1 MSNTQP
7 SRGDD
12 LLASETI
19 SELRNWI
26 EAFVPRPKRAVILVD
41 RLAFL
46 LSEASAAR
54 GLLPISETSEGGEQ
68 NGAEMLM
75 RELIAT
81 GKASYVD
88 PSAPATPAPAGD
100 EARSFE
106 WWNTCY
112 TRTDKNSSLFLVE
125 AGQYEQLAQQLSASR
140 RGAEEMLEK
149 ERDSLRK
156 VRAQRDEVNERAN
169 SEVVKNSNLRAQ
181 LSKVR
186 KELQEMTAKYLMATS
201 PTKPI

>member
-54 GLLPISETSEGGEQ
+54 GLPPISETSEVGD
-68 NGAEMLM
+68 ALALPVDK
-75 RELIAT
+75 RTT
-81 GKASYVD
+81 GLDPAGQQSD
-88 PSAPATPAPAGD
+88 PSAPATPLFKSDDEMLISLTGSAKEVVLKNPDGSTWTPSPPALP
-100 EARSFE
+100 EHE
-106 WWNTCY
+106 
-112 TRTDKNSSLFLVE
+112 
-125 AGQYEQLAQQLSASR
+125 
-140 RGAEEMLEK
+140 GAEILTVITRIEMLI
-149 ERDSLRK
+149 
-156 VRAQRDEVNERAN
+156 AQRDALRT
-169 SEVVKNSNLRAQ
+169 EVVAALEKFGRHDPECARVGKCRCGLSESLTALRGDNAG
-181 LSKVR
+181 SEGGK
-186 KELQEMTAKYLMATS
+186 
-201 PTKPI
+201 